1 MRKCCIGASL
11 VESMYYWYLDD
22 ILKYRG
28 ETEKYDIGS
37 KYVDIFMKT
46 DKSRVENGEREFIV
60 GKFYYEK
67 GEMELALNDYMDKLA
82 LSKDWGNRNTVK
94 VARIP
99 AGIEVKYAV
108 GTAREQLLIADPR
121 PGGGVQ
127 YLFNQ
132 FDTDWITEIRSF
144 SN

>member
-108 GTAREQLLIADPR
+108 GTAREQLLIADPSIAF
-121 PGGGVQ
+121 
-127 YLFNQ
+127 LN
-132 FDTDWITEIRSF
+132 
-144 SN
+144 